1 MKEYIDDL
9 EINYVVKGEGSPILL
24 LQGWGTNIDIYN
36 TLIEGMSSYSKVY
49 ALDLPGFENSSE
61 PKESWDLDQY
71 VEFIIKFIHKFN
83 IKELDLLG
91 HSFGGR
97 IIIKLLNRKNLDFKI
112 NKVIL
117 IGSAG
122 IKHKLSFP
130 KKVKV
135 KIFKIGKIISKN
147 KIVGKIFGKSIDHY
161 KQNAGSEDYRNATP
175 IMKECMV
182 KTINEDLTNLLPNIT
197 QETLLIWGEK
207 DDATPLSDGILMN
220 KLIKESGLVEI
231 KGASHY
237 VFLESPGYVNSI
249 IESFLKSQR

>member
-1 MKEYIDDL
+1 MKEYIDGL
-9 EINYVVKGEGSPILL
+9 EINYIVKGEGNPIFL

-36 TLIEGMSSYSKVY
+36 ALINGMSTYSKVY
-49 ALDLPGFENSSE
+49 ALDLPGFGNSSE
-61 PKESWDLDQY
+61 PKESWNLDQY
-71 VEFIIKFIHKFN
+71 VDFIIKFIHKFD

-97 IIIKLLNRKNLDFKI
+97 IIIKLLNRKDLDFKI

-122 IKHKLSFP
+122 IKHNLSFSQ
-130 KKVKV
+130 KIKV

-147 KIVGKIFGKSIDHY
+147 KLVSKIFGKRIEHY

-182 KTINEDLTNLLPNIT
+182 KTINEDLTNLLPNIA

-207 DDATPLSDGILMN
+207 DDATPLSDGILMS
-220 KLIKESGLVEI
+220 KLIKGSGLVEI

-237 VFLESPGYVNSI
+237 VFLEKPGYVNSI
-249 IESFLKSQR
+249 IESFLKSQS